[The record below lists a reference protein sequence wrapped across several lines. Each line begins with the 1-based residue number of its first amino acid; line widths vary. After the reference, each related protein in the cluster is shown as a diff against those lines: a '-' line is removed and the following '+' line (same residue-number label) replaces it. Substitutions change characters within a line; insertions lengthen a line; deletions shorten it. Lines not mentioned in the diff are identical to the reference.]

1 MEYKVERLGVAGTL
15 VCQFE
20 HKGHRYC
27 AQVDKIPLGGGTG
40 CTICPE
46 CGFDELYTKIDAP
59 LTEEGLIDCIGA
71 FIVKMDADQGRGS
84 GHEKA
89 CTVCRSV
96 SV

>member
-1 MEYKVERLGVAGTL
+1 MEYKIERLGVAGAL
-15 VCQFE
+15 ACRFE
-20 HKGHRYC
+20 HKGRRYS

-46 CGFDELYTKIDAP
+46 CRFDELYTKDNVP

-71 FIVKMDADQGRGS
+71 FIAKMDADQGRGS
-84 GHEKA
+84 GDEKT

>member
-1 MEYKVERLGVAGTL
+1 VEYKIERLGVAGAL
-15 VCQFE
+15 ACRFE
-20 HKGHRYC
+20 HEGRRYS
-27 AQVDKIPLGGGTG
+27 AQVDKILGGGTG

-46 CGFDELYTKIDAP
+46 CGFDELYTKDNVP

-71 FIVKMDADQGRGS
+71 FIAKMDADQGRGS
-84 GHEKA
+84 GHEKT

>member
-1 MEYKVERLGVAGTL
+1 MTIERMGVAGAL
-15 VCQFE
+15 ACRFE
-20 HKGHRYC
+20 HAGRRYS
-27 AQVDKIPLGGGTG
+27 AQVDKILGGGTG

-46 CGFDELYTKIDAP
+46 NGFDELYTKDNVP

-71 FIVKMDADQGRGS
+71 FVAKMDADQGRGS
-84 GHEKA
+84 GHEKT

>member
-1 MEYKVERLGVAGTL
+1 MEYKIERLGVAGAL
-15 VCQFE
+15 ACQFDHE
-20 HKGHRYC
+20 GRRYS
-27 AQVDKIPLGGGTG
+27 AQVDEILGGGTG

-46 CGFDELYTKIDAP
+46 NGFDELYTKGDVP

-71 FIVKMDADQGRGS
+71 FIAKMDADQERGS